1 MQNLNYGI
9 IRFNDT
15 TISGKVTSYDN
26 SLGSAITV
34 VINGVT
40 YRTGINNVLLMH
52 KDVYDEEVE
61 LK

>member
-26 SLGSAITV
+26 SLGSTITV
-34 VINGVT
+34 VIDGVT
-40 YRTGINNVLLMH
+40 YKTGINNVLLMH
-52 KDVYDEEVE
+52 KDDYEKES
-61 LK
+61 